1 MCENDQDSDDESED
15 EDDDIFPCLS
25 ATGMNFIFFF
35 KKRIAF
41 LVVN

>member
-25 ATGMNFIFFF
+25 ATGMN
-35 KKRIAF
+35 
-41 LVVN
+41 LDNY